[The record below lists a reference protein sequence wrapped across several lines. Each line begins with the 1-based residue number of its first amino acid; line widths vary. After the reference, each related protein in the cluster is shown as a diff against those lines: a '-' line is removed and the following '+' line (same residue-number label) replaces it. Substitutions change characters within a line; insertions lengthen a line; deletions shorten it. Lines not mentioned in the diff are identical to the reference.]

1 MPSCSSQRKM
11 SERTLEQQITS
22 CFMWR
27 LIKVLKCFE
36 WNRWF
41 EGNREFVHDNATNQ
55 KLISKRKDATLA
67 LLKWS
72 KVAQTFQVGVS
83 GRELWCK
90 KWADKK
96 HNKQIQMGT
105 ECTFGQ
111 SRIGCRGEPWSRK
124 SWKDMIHI
132 KLCSFNI
139 ILIDLCYI
147 I

>member
-1 MPSCSSQRKM
+1 MLYSQRKM
-11 SERTLEQQITS
+11 SRRNLEQQITS

-27 LIKVLKCFE
+27 LVKDLKCFE

-41 EGNREFVHDNATNQ
+41 EEDWEIVHDNATNQ

-72 KVAQTFQVGVS
+72 KVEQAFQVRVS
-83 GRELWCK
+83 GCELWYK
-90 KWADKK
+90 KWAGKK

-105 ECTFGQ
+105 EWLFGQ
-111 SRIGCRGEPWSRK
+111 KRLGCRGEQGSRK
-124 SWKDMIHI
+124 SWKDMVHR
-132 KLCSFNI
+132 KRCCFNI
-139 ILIDLCYI
+139 IMLIDLCYI